1 MKRTFLSLITGL
13 IVMALV
19 AQEAEKTLNLENVI
33 RRNAFR
39 AEGIYG
45 LTSLADGQHYCSVEG
60 GSIIVY
66 SYETG
71 EVTDTLVHG
80 RELIPPGA
88 EEPISL
94 KSYSLSRDEMKVLIP
109 TETESIY
116 RWSEKSLYYV
126 WDIEKKTLSAL
137 STNGKQRLADFS
149 PDGNMV
155 AFVRDNN
162 LFIKDLVS
170 GEENMVTDDG
180 KAGHIINGTTDWV
193 YEEEFGFTKGFSW
206 SPDGSKIAY
215 YRFDESDVMEYG
227 MQMWGE
233 LYPEIYRYK
242 YPKAGEKN
250 SLVSIHVYD
259 LEGKSSISVDLGD
272 ETDQYI
278 PRIEWTLRPDI
289 LAIQRMNRL
298 QNHLEILLA
307 DAVTGKTRVT
317 YNENNRYY
325 IEITDHLTFTDRD
338 HFIITSETDG
348 YCHIYYHHLD
358 NGPVGQL
365 TKGEWDVTDVLG
377 YDHKRKRVIFEAAR
391 SSPLNR
397 EVLAAG
403 LDGKISTLSAGIGWN
418 SARFSSNY
426 DYFILTFSDANTPP
440 YITVNNASGKE
451 IRVVVTNEKLK
462 EKLIEYGYRSREFF
476 TIPAEGGVML
486 NAWKI
491 LPPDFD
497 PTKKYPVLMYVYG
510 GPGSQTVEN
519 NWDGGYLWYQML
531 AQNGIVCVSVDN
543 RGTGARGETFKK
555 MTYLQ
560 LGKYETIDQI
570 AAAKYLAEQPWV
582 DEGHM
587 GIFGWSY
594 GGFMSTLCMTK
605 GADIFDVGIAVAP
618 VTNWKYYDNIYT
630 ERFMRTPQ
638 ENPGGYEDN
647 SPINFTDGLA
657 GKYLL
662 VHGTADDNVHVQ
674 NAIDLVTALV
684 ASDKQFEMQFYPNR
698 NHSIYGGNTR
708 YHLYT
713 RMTDFLLDNLKK

>member
-1 MKRTFLSLITGL
+1 
-13 IVMALV
+13 
-19 AQEAEKTLNLENVI
+19 
-33 RRNAFR
+33 
-39 AEGIYG
+39 
-45 LTSLADGQHYCSVEG
+45 
-60 GSIIVY
+60 
-66 SYETG
+66 
-71 EVTDTLVHG
+71 
-80 RELIPPGA
+80 
-88 EEPISL
+88 
-94 KSYSLSRDEMKVLIP
+94 
-109 TETESIY
+109 
-116 RWSEKSLYYV
+116 
-126 WDIEKKTLSAL
+126 
-137 STNGKQRLADFS
+137 
-149 PDGNMV
+149 MV

-391 SSPLNR
+391 SS
-397 EVLAAG
+397 
-403 LDGKISTLSAGIGWN
+403 T
-418 SARFSSNY
+418 AR
-426 DYFILTFSDANTPP
+426 
-440 YITVNNASGKE
+440 
-451 IRVVVTNEKLK
+451 
-462 EKLIEYGYRSREFF
+462 
-476 TIPAEGGVML
+476 
-486 NAWKI
+486 
-491 LPPDFD
+491 
-497 PTKKYPVLMYVYG
+497 
-510 GPGSQTVEN
+510 
-519 NWDGGYLWYQML
+519 
-531 AQNGIVCVSVDN
+531 
-543 RGTGARGETFKK
+543 
-555 MTYLQ
+555 
-560 LGKYETIDQI
+560 
-570 AAAKYLAEQPWV
+570 
-582 DEGHM
+582 
-587 GIFGWSY
+587 
-594 GGFMSTLCMTK
+594 
-605 GADIFDVGIAVAP
+605 
-618 VTNWKYYDNIYT
+618 
-630 ERFMRTPQ
+630 
-638 ENPGGYEDN
+638 
-647 SPINFTDGLA
+647 
-657 GKYLL
+657 
-662 VHGTADDNVHVQ
+662 
-674 NAIDLVTALV
+674 
-684 ASDKQFEMQFYPNR
+684 
-698 NHSIYGGNTR
+698 
-708 YHLYT
+708 
-713 RMTDFLLDNLKK
+713 